1 MLFSKNNVSILVL
14 ALVLTALMSGCYKKD
29 LEEFKKVNSW
39 TYEPEIALPFVE
51 ERITLNDTIPT
62 PPAFVVVTMTDT
74 ATVELPDNKDTL
86 ESIIEKID
94 FKIRLTNT
102 FPFSG
107 DIQIYFADTN
117 NVFKDSLLDN
127 AQRVIPVGSN
137 ADPMIKDVLI
147 SVDKA
152 RYIELTKNDQMFF
165 YYKLTTNDIS
175 GLGDD
180 YLLVNMGVK
189 AKLSVQLNSNK

>member
-1 MLFSKNNVSILVL
+1 MFFFKSKTSILPFLLMVTL
-14 ALVLTALMSGCYKKD
+14 ATGCYKKD

-39 TYEPEIALPFVE
+39 TYEPEIALPFLE

-62 PPAFVVVTMTDT
+62 PPAFAEITMADT

-86 ESIIEKID
+86 ESIIESID

-102 FPFSG
+102 FPFNG

-117 NVFKDSLLDN
+117 NVFQDSLLDN
-127 AQRVIPVGSN
+127 AQRIIPPGTN
-137 ADPMIKDVLI
+137 ADPMVKDVLI
-147 SVDKA
+147 TVDKQ

-165 YYKLTTNDIS
+165 YYKLTTNDIT
-175 GLGDD
+175 GINDD
-180 YLLVNMGVK
+180 YLKVNMGIK
-189 AKLSVQLNSNK
+189 AKLSVELDAKK